1 MRLLGLRGAY
11 VKDGL
16 DGQEDALRAGR
27 RPGDPG
33 WGREPR
39 ERWGTLVR
47 DESTTPLET
56 EPGAYEDFYAGV
68 ERALREHVPPPV
80 DALEAIA
87 GLEVLEAALA
97 SARTGTV
104 VATAAG

>member
-1 MRLLGLRGAY
+1 MSVYGSRAAY
-11 VKDGL
+11 FKFGVDP
-16 DGQEDALRAGR
+16 QEEMLKAGK

-39 ERWGTLVR
+39 EQWGTLVR
-47 DESTTPLET
+47 DEATTPLET